1 MEIYIIC
8 RKNERVVCIKTFQK
22 KLGITTV
29 RLKVIFLVSLNQP
42 AAICGLLLSGF
53 VSEKIGR
60 RKSLMM
66 FNFAQ
71 ILVSF
76 LVFSSHTF
84 LTLLAS
90 LISSGIFNYTVMIP
104 SFALLSEICLIRS
117 FNYFSGKPFQ

>member
-8 RKNERVVCIKTFQK
+8 RKNERVVGIKTFQK

-117 FNYFSGKPFQ
+117 FNYFS